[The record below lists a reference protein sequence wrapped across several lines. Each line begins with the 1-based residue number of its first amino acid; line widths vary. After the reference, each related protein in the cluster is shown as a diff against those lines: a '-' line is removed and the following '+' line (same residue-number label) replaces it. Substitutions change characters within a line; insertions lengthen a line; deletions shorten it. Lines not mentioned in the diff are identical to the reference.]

1 VLVKVRGKSPA
12 TCMAVEIEDRALPD
26 IDEKTN
32 TMTAPVRRN

>member
-1 VLVKVRGKSPA
+1 
-12 TCMAVEIEDRALPD
+12 MAVEIEDRALPD